1 MQDSDK
7 GASAEERTR
16 LARQRNA
23 LANERTFSAWLRTGL
38 GAVAAGVAI
47 VRLIAITEYQWL
59 TLTLGGVFI
68 LGGIIV
74 FILSIWRYHFTARE
88 LAFEKT
94 WNLSLWMIG
103 ILVFLFVVG
112 SILSFILLLL

>member
-1 MQDSDK
+1 MQEGYRK
-7 GASAEERTR
+7 ASAEERTR

-47 VRLIAITEYQWL
+47 VRLIAIADYQWL
-59 TLTLGGVFI
+59 TIILGGVFI

-74 FILSIWRYHFTARE
+74 FMLAIWRYHFMTKE

-103 ILVFLFVVG
+103 VLVFLFVVG
-112 SILSFILLLL
+112 AVLSFILLVL